1 LKHKTPK
8 ELIHMSI
15 PAAPIAKATFRRW
28 GNSLALRFP
37 TEVLKLAAFS
47 EGVEVGF
54 HISAEGEVVLRPLYP
69 AADDQEG
76 LRALFLSLRGSASD
90 GVKSQEEELYE
101 PMGDE
106 MI

>member
-1 LKHKTPK
+1 MAHKPSK
-8 ELIHMSI
+8 ELINVSA
-15 PAAPIAKATFRRW
+15 PANPIAKATFRPW

-37 TEVLKLAAFS
+37 TEVLKMAGFS

-54 HISAEGEVVLRPLYP
+54 HVSDEGEIVLRPTLP
-69 AADDQEG
+69 AADNQKG
-76 LRALFLSLRGSASD
+76 LRALFLSLRGSAPD
-90 GVKSQEEELYE
+90 GVKCEEEEFYE